1 MGCEHRHKPI
11 LWSLRP
17 RARVARLLCGACLA
31 MLGCAPCANRLPGA
45 ASPASCW
52 SRLGES
58 QDLDDTVRGN
68 RRAEAEARVSR
79 VYLDLGYAGVVG
91 GAGLAWVGGLAAAP
105 LEPHGKVTQAAGAV
119 LVGHGIGMLGAAA
132 VLLWQA
138 RVHAA
143 RSAAI
148 YNARGAGGDR

>member
-1 MGCEHRHKPI
+1 LP
-11 LWSLRP
+11 
-17 RARVARLLCGACLA
+17 ALCGAIWIA

-58 QDLDDTVRGN
+58 QDLEDTVRGN
-68 RRAEAEARVSR
+68 VHAEDETRVSR
-79 VYLDLGYAGVVG
+79 VYLDLGYAGTVG
-91 GAGLAWVGGLAAAP
+91 GVGLTWVGGLAAASGD
-105 LEPHGKVTQAAGAV
+105 PHERPTQAAGAV

-132 VLLWQA
+132 VLFWRA
-138 RVHAA
+138 RVHAV